1 MLLQFSPTLKN
12 HHLQILIQPGNQVD
26 EEPLSRCATSKLLF
40 IYNYTYLLKSFNVL
54 KIVLVDDL
62 LDPNFYEI
70 VRIPPGTNE
79 SFEQSGNFTEEFV
92 GFSGEAQTTFC

>member
-1 MLLQFSPTLKN
+1 M
-12 HHLQILIQPGNQVD
+12 
-26 EEPLSRCATSKLLF
+26 
-40 IYNYTYLLKSFNVL
+40 KSFNVL

-79 SFEQSGNFTEEFV
+79 SFEQSGNFTEEFGIQWGSLNHFLLAYYV
-92 GFSGEAQTTFC
+92 AALLIVEISLAIFFTNVCQTTLKSFRLLIKVM